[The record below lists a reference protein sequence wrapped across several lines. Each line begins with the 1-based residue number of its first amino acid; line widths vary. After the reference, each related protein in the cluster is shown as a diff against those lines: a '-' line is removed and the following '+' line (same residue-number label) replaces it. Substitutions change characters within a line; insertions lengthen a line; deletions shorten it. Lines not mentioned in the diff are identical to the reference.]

1 MSVIS
6 VVFSSEQ
13 LLSLCVSLLTV
24 LAITLIFKT
33 QTTTNFAQTTIATA
47 GAYLVAKLVQEAKFS
62 IWVAFPIGLA
72 VCLLLGLFI
81 DTCVIRRGRAV
92 NAVGKQIITM
102 GFTYVVLSIILVA
115 LQIHD
120 TSGAIIQVNP
130 STTFFDTMNADLA
143 IKITDTF
150 GYHYN
155 TIFCFG
161 FTAIVL
167 IVLFVCIYKTKWGL
181 GVRMTASNET
191 VAQMVGVNTHVITAI
206 SWSIAAMLGCMA
218 AVFINTT
225 PGKLSTSMMSAIQ
238 ISAFLGCIVGG
249 FNTFW
254 GPAVATLIIW
264 SAGGVINALSTV
276 PGLGG
281 IGTWKDVI
289 VYAIAMILVLIKPAG
304 LFGKAVRKKV

>member
-1 MSVIS
+1 MSVIQ
-6 VVFSSEQ
+6 VVFSSDQ
-13 LLSLCVSLLTV
+13 LLMLSVSLITV

-33 QTTTNFAQTTIATA
+33 QTTTNFSQTTIATF
-47 GAYLVAKLVQEAKFS
+47 GAYLVAKLMVEGGLS
-62 IWVAFPIGLA
+62 IWISFPIGLA

-102 GFTYVVLSIILVA
+102 GFTYVLLSVIAVA
-115 LQIHD
+115 LQLHD
-120 TSGAIIQVNP
+120 SSGAILQGMP
-130 STTFFDTMNADLA
+130 KTTFFDTQNSELMW
-143 IKITDTF
+143 KITDNF

-161 FTAIVL
+161 VVAIV
-167 IVLFVCIYKTKWGL
+167 IAILFVAIYKTKWGL
-181 GVRMTASNET
+181 GVRMTASNEI

-218 AVFINTT
+218 AVFINNTA
-225 PGKLSTSMMSAIQ
+225 GKLSTTMMSSVQ

-264 SAGGVINALSTV
+264 GLGGVVNALSTIK
-276 PGLGG
+276 GLGS

-289 VYAIAMILVLIKPAG
+289 VYAVAMILVLLKPSG